1 MNMFDFESLDAGP
14 SAESFI
20 QPASEETTWRCLS
33 CDSGECSWADG
44 GWLCSQCGSSKFYR
58 TNATAEKNNEQG
70 TWRFLPFGSE
80 GLQPSRPRRRRRR
93 RATGPDPSEPFDFD
107 LGETAESEVMTNDP
121 EIDPDAAVTH
131 GPQGRSGRP
140 LHDPPPRQPHW
151 GQEQHRPLLP
161 GKGKGKKPLDGG
173 TPCSTDDQLLG
184 ALRKLVAK
192 KDDDAEWSSMSGP
205 QHGVRWRGGAPPAPP
220 VWRYEKDDLR
230 AYTKFVKKVEI
241 WKLQVAPFMS
251 RKEMA
256 LSLYNSLQG
265 EAEQELEH
273 TPIEELYVDDGVEK
287 ILEALK
293 SPMEQKAVY
302 QKRKFLSEF
311 ENIRRYAGES
321 MRGYVNRFR
330 RTQRCLKSVGV
341 DMALTYDSESM
352 GARLLDRSGL
362 SQEGQRLVL
371 VGTQQRLDFEMV
383 VESMML
389 QYPEFR
395 AAPAVVTKDGTPVNP
410 KGGSKGGGKLSSR
423 STSMSTSTGS
433 SSGLCLLERATRAQD
448 DRSISLRPM
457 KHLPMMKLKNF
468 SMPSKRATRWMKIPV
483 MMINPMM
490 MATNSKMMVK
500 MWQIWVN

>member
-1 MNMFDFESLDAGP
+1 MMMFDFEDLEAVP
-14 SAESFI
+14 LVESVTFT
-20 QPASEETTWRCLS
+20 QPTSEETIHDPEPNTWTWRCLA
-33 CDSGECSWADG
+33 CDSGECSWASG
-44 GWLCSQCGSSKFYR
+44 GWVCSQCGSDRFYR
-58 TNATAEKNNEQG
+58 TNASAEKSNEQG
-70 TWRFLPFGSE
+70 TWRFLPFGAE
-80 GLQPSRPRRRRRR
+80 GQPSRLRRRRRR
-93 RATGPDPSEPFDFD
+93 RAVGPDPPESSDFGP
-107 LGETAESEVMTNDP
+107 GEKAESEAMTNDP
-121 EIDPDAAVTH
+121 EIDPDAEITH

-140 LHDPPPRQPHW
+140 LHDPPPHQPRL
-151 GQEQHRPLLP
+151 GQDQHRPLLP
-161 GKGKGKKPLDGG
+161 GKGKGKQPLDGG
-173 TPCSTDDQLLG
+173 TPRSTDDQLLG

-205 QHGVRWRGGAPPAPP
+205 QRGVRWRGGAPPAPP

-273 TPIEELYVDDGVEK
+273 TPIEELYVDDGVDK

-321 MRGYVNRFR
+321 MRSYVNRFR

-371 VGTQQRLDFEMV
+371 VGTQQRLVHDV
-383 VESMML
+383 
-389 QYPEFR
+389 
-395 AAPAVVTKDGTPVNP
+395 AVPGVSCCPGCGD
-410 KGGSKGGGKLSSR
+410 
-423 STSMSTSTGS
+423 
-433 SSGLCLLERATRAQD
+433 
-448 DRSISLRPM
+448 
-457 KHLPMMKLKNF
+457 
-468 SMPSKRATRWMKIPV
+468 
-483 MMINPMM
+483 
-490 MATNSKMMVK
+490 
-500 MWQIWVN
+500 